1 MAKEF
6 LQAKGVAFKEFN
18 VVQDREALK
27 EMIEIS
33 GGRSVP
39 VIAGCDQVLVGFNA
53 SRLEQMLECLK
64 NRSEVK

>member
-6 LQAKGVAFKEFN
+6 LQAQGVSFKEYN
-18 VVQDREALK
+18 VVEDREALK
-27 EMIEIS
+27 EMVELS

-53 SRLEQMLECLK
+53 SRLEQMIECIR
-64 NRSEVK
+64 NRSEVE